1 MALQYDIKM
10 DLSEVEKF
18 RELLSEVAELRDLVP
33 DYLDHKADKHV
44 DRILELSKNCYY
56 FKQRN

>member
-1 MALQYDIKM
+1 MALQYEVKM

-18 RELLSEVAELRDLVP
+18 KEMLDEVAELRALVP
-33 DYLDHKADKHV
+33 SYLEYKADEHV
-44 DRILELSKNCYY
+44 ERILELSKNCYY